1 MGLKGIINCTKT
13 GLDKKNYKDNMII
26 RMIINKIKVSFK
38 VYKTF

>member
-13 GLDKKNYKDNMII
+13 GLDKKKYKDMII